1 MWICP
6 CSRRGN
12 ARCPLAKRICNS
24 GSRADIAEANEVAA
38 ESFPS
43 FDLTV
48 LTRKQ
53 LDVVVMRY
61 RGDLSLRKIAAF
73 EGVHFTSVRDRLRC
87 AQIKMRAQIP
97 YDSHKDRGAAKADRI
112 PRTVAGNG
120 AAPFASGQARRS
132 GAADVAAEGGG
143 CDTFL
148 SWEEMYEQEW
158 RDEEAGRDSK
168 DESGCATPPPD
179 REGTDPLA

>member
-1 MWICP
+1 M
-6 CSRRGN
+6 
-12 ARCPLAKRICNS
+12 CPLARRICNS

-87 AQIKMRAQIP
+87 AQIKMQTQIP

-120 AAPFASGQARRS
+120 VAPFASGQARRS
-132 GAADVAAEGGG
+132 GATDVTAEGGG
-143 CDTFL
+143 CSTFL
-148 SWEEMYEQEW
+148 SWEEMYEQEYRDQE
-158 RDEEAGRDSK
+158 RDEGSEDEPSGAAPQADNEGR
-168 DESGCATPPPD
+168 ESVA
-179 REGTDPLA
+179 

>member
-1 MWICP
+1 M
-6 CSRRGN
+6 
-12 ARCPLAKRICNS
+12 AKRICNS

-53 LDVVVMRY
+53 LDVLVMRY
-61 RGDLSLRKIAAF
+61 RGDLSWRKIAAF
-73 EGVHFTSVRDRLRC
+73 EGVSFQAICFRHKGAQMKLQMQILDTSRL
-87 AQIKMRAQIP
+87 
-97 YDSHKDRGAAKADRI
+97 SRGTANADRT
-112 PRTVAGNG
+112 PRTVADE
-120 AAPFASGQARRS
+120 AAEPSSTDGLLTS

-143 CDTFL
+143 CSTFL
-148 SWEEMYEQEW
+148 SWEQLYEQEW